1 MPDSEQFFSRD
12 GFPYFPPLLLT
23 LTFSGKRV
31 NVQLQLFQLECTSTV
46 QFQESFNYFQL
57 EHLLDSESEFVALL
71 RLEVSHVTHQ
81 ISSTLTWLSMV
92 ADPPCAS
99 FITRQKTLICN
110 HSLPLHHRKFGT
122 NEAIS
127 KFFLFSRSGR
137 IQGLLYKQR
146 CYKIAD

>member
-31 NVQLQLFQLECTSTV
+31 NVQLQLLQLECTTTV

-71 RLEVSHVTHQ
+71 RLEVSYVTHQ
-81 ISSTLTWLSMV
+81 IYHMVKLEIAPLV

-99 FITRQKTLICN
+99 FITRQKNTYLQP
-110 HSLPLHHRKFGT
+110 LPPFT
-122 NEAIS
+122 PP
-127 KFFLFSRSGR
+127 
-137 IQGLLYKQR
+137 
-146 CYKIAD
+146 

>member
-31 NVQLQLFQLECTSTV
+31 QLQLFQLECTTTV

-71 RLEVSHVTHQ
+71 RLEVSHVTHVTHQ

-99 FITRQKTLICN
+99 FIARQKNTYLQP
-110 HSLPLHHRKFGT
+110 LPPFT
-122 NEAIS
+122 PP
-127 KFFLFSRSGR
+127 
-137 IQGLLYKQR
+137 
-146 CYKIAD
+146 